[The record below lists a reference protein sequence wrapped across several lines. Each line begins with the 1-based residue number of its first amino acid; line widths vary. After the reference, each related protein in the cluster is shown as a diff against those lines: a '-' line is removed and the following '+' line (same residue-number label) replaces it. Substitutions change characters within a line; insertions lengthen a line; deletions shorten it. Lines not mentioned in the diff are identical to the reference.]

1 MAKPVSRPLSQYSL
15 DALALLGQL
24 VREVRLERSM
34 TTADLASRAGIS
46 RAMLRPIGRG
56 DPGRSIGVVFE
67 VATIGGLSLFDQRQ
81 RQLPFQGLPRAV
93 GQEGPGQRDRTY
105 STRVQDV
112 VPEQHRV
119 VPLTR

>member
-1 MAKPVSRPLSQYSL
+1 L
-15 DALALLGQL
+15 DALASLGQL
-24 VREVRLERSM
+24 VREARLERSM

-46 RAMLRPIGRG
+46 RALLRPIGRG
-56 DPGRSIGVVFE
+56 DPGRSISVVFE

-93 GQEGPGQRDRTY
+93 GQEDPGQRDRTH
-105 STRVQDV
+105 STPVQDD
-112 VPEQHRV
+112 VPEQPRV